1 MKLALLFAL
10 SLAMGSSLVRAW
22 DASTVGGGT
31 FDPFLLALK
40 PAVKMSPLP
49 AWMESPVRINPEAS
63 SIEVEIPP
71 LWRQSAVDMY
81 AVTVIFDDSGDGGP
95 VLEWR
100 SQDRNHDSTIS
111 YGLGEVDE
119 PVGLNSRTVLLPKAL
134 TKTGGTLVMLYKGK
148 FDSLMSV
155 AIRPCRENTT
165 AFIGARNSPALMDE
179 GLQVFDDRE
188 VNGMNLI
195 PLTGDLRRG
204 TIVDAELSAPLE
216 PLEDS
221 IEFVAPLASSV
232 EGAMLKLETLGL
244 DPEAQLSVEV
254 NKIAVGNINFPGFEL
269 DDPSLVS
276 DWNGRLILA
285 GWRKG
290 TLFVPA
296 VFLAPGDNSI
306 VISLKR
312 SEMETGRKVFLRNSQ
327 IQLRFEPKL
336 YTAPKPTDVHAD
348 SDIEGAKEVI
358 SEADFHLPVEDILP
372 TDPVTE

>member
-1 MKLALLFAL
+1 
-10 SLAMGSSLVRAW
+10 
-22 DASTVGGGT
+22 
-31 FDPFLLALK
+31 
-40 PAVKMSPLP
+40 
-49 AWMESPVRINPEAS
+49 
-63 SIEVEIPP
+63 
-71 LWRQSAVDMY
+71 
-81 AVTVIFDDSGDGGP
+81 
-95 VLEWR
+95 
-100 SQDRNHDSTIS
+100 
-111 YGLGEVDE
+111 
-119 PVGLNSRTVLLPKAL
+119 
-134 TKTGGTLVMLYKGK
+134 
-148 FDSLMSV
+148 
-155 AIRPCRENTT
+155 
-165 AFIGARNSPALMDE
+165 
-179 GLQVFDDRE
+179 
-188 VNGMNLI
+188 
-195 PLTGDLRRG
+195 
-204 TIVDAELSAPLE
+204 
-216 PLEDS
+216 
-221 IEFVAPLASSV
+221 
-232 EGAMLKLETLGL
+232 MLKLETLGL

-336 YTAPKPTDVHAD
+336 YTAPNPTDVHAD